1 MQAVRELPSLEVHL
15 LVTAVVSLVFTTRNQ
30 KHHLEDNAIPAGHS
44 HTNAHYACGVN
55 NYLNSNHTTTAK
67 YVAI

>member
-1 MQAVRELPSLEVHL
+1 MQAVRELPSIEVHL

-30 KHHLEDNAIPAGHS
+30 KHHLEDNSIPAGHS

-55 NYLNSNHTTTAK
+55 NCLNSNHTTMAK
-67 YVAI
+67 YVVI